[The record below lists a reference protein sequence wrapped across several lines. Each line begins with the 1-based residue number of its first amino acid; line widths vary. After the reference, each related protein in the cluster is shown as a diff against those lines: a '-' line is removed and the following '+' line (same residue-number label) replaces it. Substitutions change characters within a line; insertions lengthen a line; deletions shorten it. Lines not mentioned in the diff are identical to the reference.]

1 MCDNWSMVATISAD
15 EIAGL
20 LGPWQ
25 QRRASRHRAL
35 AAALD
40 DLAARGVL
48 PAGGRLPAERS
59 LAAGLGV
66 SRGTVV
72 AAYDALVS
80 REIVVRRH
88 GSGTY
93 LQARPAG
100 TAPPS
105 NEISATSLIERWLMH
120 PDGVIDL
127 TMTVVPSPDEL
138 PPHDVPIQQLFEVTP
153 AHGYAFDGLPSL
165 RRAAATHLGR
175 QGASASADE
184 IVITNGAQQ
193 AIALAGTCLLR
204 PGDTVAVEAPTYPG
218 AIALF
223 TRAGARIVSI
233 ATDEGG
239 VRPDALAAVLQR
251 HHPQLVYL
259 MPTSHNPL
267 GTVLPAGRREE
278 VLRLTAAADVPVVED
293 LTQADIWYGDRPP
306 PAPLGAGGDGHVVV
320 IGSTSKVLWGG
331 LRVGWLRARGQLLAR
346 LSAAKA
352 AHDFATSVPSQVLAA
367 ELLNGVDDAW
377 LAGRRDHFH
386 RQREAFDAM
395 VRRALPAW
403 RWRPPDGGLGL
414 WVDLGD
420 VDADRFVA
428 VAARH
433 GVAVVPGTI
442 AGAGDVGRHHLRLA
456 FSLPEPVLASAV
468 DRLARAWEAVGSGAT
483 GTPFTPTPV

>member
-1 MCDNWSMVATISAD
+1 MAAATISAD
-15 EIAGL
+15 QIAGL

-25 QRRASRHRAL
+25 ERRHARHRAL
-35 AAALD
+35 AAAID

-80 REIVVRRH
+80 REVVVRRH

-93 LQARPAG
+93 LRARAADP
-100 TAPPS
+100 TPPS
-105 NEISATSLIERWLMH
+105 NESSATSLMERWLVH

-127 TMTVVPSPDEL
+127 TMTVVPTPDDL
-138 PPHDVPIQQLFEVTP
+138 PAQDVPIGQLLDVAP
-153 AHGYAFDGLPSL
+153 AHGYVFDGLPSL

-175 QGASASADE
+175 QGASALPQE
-184 IVITNGAQQ
+184 IVVTNGAQQ
-193 AIALAGTCLLR
+193 AIALAAGCLLR
-204 PGDTVAVEAPTYPG
+204 PGDVAAVEAPTYPG

-223 TRAGARIVSI
+223 TRVGARIVTV
-233 ATDEGG
+233 ATDDGG
-239 VRPDALAAVLQR
+239 LRPDALAAVLER
-251 HHPQLVYL
+251 HHPSLVYL

-267 GTVLPAGRREE
+267 GTVMPAGRRAE
-278 VLRLTAAADVPVVED
+278 VRRLTAAARVPVVED

-306 PAPLGAGGDGHVVV
+306 PPPLGAGDDSHIIV
-320 IGSTSKVLWGG
+320 IGSTSKLLWGG
-331 LRVGWLRARGQLLAR
+331 LRIGWLRARGQLLAR

-367 ELLNGVDDAW
+367 ELLHNVDERW
-377 LAGRRDHFH
+377 LAGRRAHFDG
-386 RQREAFDAM
+386 QREAFGTM
-395 VRRALPAW
+395 LRRALPAW
-403 RWRPPDGGLGL
+403 RWREPDAGLSF

-420 VDADRFVA
+420 VDAERFVT

-433 GVAVVPGTI
+433 GVAVVPSTL
-442 AGAGDVGRHHLRLA
+442 AGPRDADRHHLRLA
-456 FSLPEPVLASAV
+456 FSLPPSILASAV
-468 DRLARAWEAVGSGAT
+468 DRLALAWDALGSGPI